1 MINKIFAY
9 GDSFVVGTGVNSVD
23 SWISLLG
30 NQLSTD
36 AVNRGVSGG
45 SNKLSINIL
54 FADLKEIID
63 TPDHLVIFSWTSM
76 LRSAFYHNSQWQNIQ
91 LGHYYEDADIRHRV
105 DTYYKML
112 YNDYE
117 GYTEFYQQQIML
129 ASLLESKNINYVFTN
144 SFNDSPFDINCFKE
158 EKEYFEQFINRDKY
172 LLGKDSIFNI
182 VCNQQK
188 MICSDGFHPS
198 EQGHKWMADKMI
210 AYLEQTKL

>member
-1 MINKIFAY
+1 
-9 GDSFVVGTGVNSVD
+9 
-23 SWISLLG
+23 
-30 NQLSTD
+30 
-36 AVNRGVSGG
+36 
-45 SNKLSINIL
+45 
-54 FADLKEIID
+54 
-63 TPDHLVIFSWTSM
+63 
-76 LRSAFYHNSQWQNIQ
+76 
-91 LGHYYEDADIRHRV
+91 
-105 DTYYKML
+105 ML